1 MAKCEAEQ
9 QENTRY
15 LSLPSPVNP
24 IDTEKEQ
31 VYKRGLEEHR
41 RRPRVRELLRK
52 KAIPGEA
59 VRRKQ
64 TESRSS
70 SREQPRPTPRSP
82 HRHSGKRAS
91 AVP

>member
-1 MAKCEAEQ
+1 MTKCETEQ
-9 QENTRY
+9 QENTRCV
-15 LSLPSPVNP
+15 SPPSPADP
-24 IDTEKEQ
+24 IDAEKEQ

-52 KAIPGEA
+52 KAVPREA

-64 TESRSS
+64 TEPRGNR
-70 SREQPRPTPRSP
+70 REQPRPTPRSP
-82 HRHSGKRAS
+82 HRRSGKGAS